1 MLFPPVKIL
10 YILSIENTRGIVVFL
25 VHRNNYL
32 PYPLVRHRF
41 TRVDRPSRVFFRVE
55 AARKISDI
63 CQAYI
68 KSNKTTMER
77 GKDVELLLFDKK
89 FVFVL
94 RHATVFFLN

>member
-1 MLFPPVKIL
+1 MAPPYFSYTEITIFHIHLFV
-10 YILSIENTRGIVVFL
+10 TV
-25 VHRNNYL
+25 L
-32 PYPLVRHRF
+32 PG
-41 TRVDRPSRVFFRVE
+41 VDRPSRVFFRVE

-68 KSNKTTMER
+68 KSNKTAMER